1 MPEKLSAAE
10 RRRQRILGNAGN
22 RLSKLTGEDDRMAP
36 AMDFGISRNTE
47 IDDETK
53 RRLDMIA
60 SKTSNGDM
68 KNLTTPRL
76 KNPYMEMPKAGPKAG
91 PNATTQKP
99 TAVQVL
105 TQPVQF
111 LVLLFL
117 TLFCFM
123 SQINY
128 GIALTVAIIGFF
140 TVHYFGL
147 REFIK
152 VPPILGMVP
161 GKLQIL
167 AKIGYYLYRMVSYK
181 KLLLINKIGVEKPL

>member
-10 RRRQRILGNAGN
+10 RRRQRILGNAGS

-36 AMDFGISRNTE
+36 AMDFGISRNTK

-53 RRLDMIA
+53 RRLDVIA

-76 KNPYMEMPKAGPKAG
+76 KNPYMEMPKAGQAG
-91 PNATTQKP
+91 PNQTSQKS
-99 TAVQVL
+99 TAVEAL

-111 LVLLFL
+111 VVLLFL

-140 TVHYFGL
+140 TVHYCGL

-167 AKIGYYLYRMVSYK
+167 AKIGYYLYRIVSYNE
-181 KLLLINKIGVEKPL
+181 LLIIIKIDGRKRF